1 MKSNIM
7 YIFINPWAFYDIDD
21 IPSVYSGD
29 SKTDNR
35 TMWALVYVII
45 LMSVFIISSILWVD
59 AIVKAATISTFL
71 WALGIFGYL
80 TSFIALMIYG
90 ICKILDYEL

>member
-1 MKSNIM
+1 M
-7 YIFINPWAFYDIDD
+7 YIFINPWASYDIDG

-35 TMWALVYVII
+35 TMWALVYAII
-45 LMSVFIISSILWVD
+45 LTNVFIIASIFLVD
-59 AIVKAATISTFL
+59 ALVKAATISNFL

-90 ICKILDYEL
+90 ICKILEYKL

>member
-1 MKSNIM
+1 M
-7 YIFINPWAFYDIDD
+7 YLFINPWASYDIDD

-45 LMSVFIISSILWVD
+45 LISVFIITSIFWVD
-59 AIVKAATISTFL
+59 VLVKAETINFFL
-71 WALGIFGYL
+71 FILGIFGYL
-80 TSFIALMIYG
+80 TPFIALMIYG
-90 ICKILDYEL
+90 ICKILDYKL